1 MSSVVER
8 RIFQSSELSR
18 QSKAVF
24 DAVQGGAVQI
34 TRRDGDRFILM
45 SEREANA
52 RDGLLKVAGRLL
64 AAATDGGPE
73 GFVERLMDSYP
84 WMLALSAEGRETCA
98 QELLEAARASFETG
112 HSYLVIAELT
122 SWRETAEALA
132 AGLGNEPV
140 EWLEDMPLVPRP

>member
-45 SEREANA
+45 SESEANA

-64 AAATDGGPE
+64 AAATDSQGS
-73 GFVERLMDSYP
+73 FVERLMDSYP

-112 HSYLVIAELT
+112 HSHLVLAELT

-132 AGLGNEPV
+132 AGLGDEPV
-140 EWLEDMPLVPRP
+140 ELLEDMPLVPHP